1 MTRHVGN
8 LSTTAPPPTYMHAN
22 YSAFHAISYQAHPS
36 SNSPFSEYSRELT
49 YLSDPSTPAQHS
61 QYWQATR
68 DESVRYLSYGT
79 PYVHVRPAI
88 LLTHASLP

>member
-1 MTRHVGN
+1 
-8 LSTTAPPPTYMHAN
+8 MHAN
-22 YSAFHAISYQAHPS
+22 YSAFHAISYQTHPS
-36 SNSPFSEYSRELT
+36 SSSPFSDYSRELA

-79 PYVHVRPAI
+79 PYALVPPAY
-88 LLTHASLP
+88 LFDSSLVPAA